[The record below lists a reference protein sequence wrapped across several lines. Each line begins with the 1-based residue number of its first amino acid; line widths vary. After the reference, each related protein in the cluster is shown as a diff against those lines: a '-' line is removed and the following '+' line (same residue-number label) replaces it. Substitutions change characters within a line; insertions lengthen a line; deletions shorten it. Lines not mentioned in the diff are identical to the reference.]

1 MQKGETLTFLITGGA
16 GFIGSNLAGELFNLN
31 KDLII
36 VDNFHTGSKENIKD
50 LEEKKVKVFKKNS
63 GQIEELKIKDIQ
75 AIFHNGIY
83 SSSPMYKENPRLVS
97 KALDEFIAI
106 LEYCRKK
113 DVKLIFASTS
123 SLYNGVEPPHKE
135 DAILKPTDF
144 YSEVRI
150 AMERIARLYSDIY
163 GLNVIALRYFSVYG
177 PKEKSKGKYANL
189 VSQFLWAMLENKQP
203 LIYGDGKQTRD
214 FVYVDDIIKANVC
227 ALNSK
232 IKFGIYNVGTGRAYS
247 LNQLVEIL
255 NKKLNK
261 NIKPIYLENKI
272 KNYVQHTLAD
282 ITKAKNELGFEAS
295 ISLEEGIGKLINFYK
310 K

>member
-1 MQKGETLTFLITGGA
+1 MTFLITGGA